1 MLDALEVLIL
11 KRRISGLIVL
21 IVLVV
26 LGFFAN
32 IVLGLSPIK
41 LPVIFDAMTAFDGS
55 REHLIVHSVRIP
67 RALIA
72 AMVGCSLALAGGI
85 MQALTRNSLA
95 GPEIFGVNYGAALA
109 AVIASFLLGTSS
121 LSLFAWSSFIGAG
134 VAGAAVFLIG
144 SLGHDRLSS
153 FKLVLA
159 GATMNLLLAS
169 LTQGILILHQQSLD
183 TMRFWLA
190 GSLTGRDLDLF
201 WQVAPYMLIGLV
213 FTILMSKSINV
224 LSLGEDVAQGLGQRV
239 LLTKT
244 LLIGIIML
252 LTGSAVAIA
261 GPIGFIGLTV
271 PHIARFLVGADYRWL
286 LPYSAL
292 LGALLL
298 LLSDV
303 GARFVLPGREIPV
316 GVVTAFLG
324 APFLIYLVQRK
335 GGAA

>member
-1 MLDALEVLIL
+1 M
-11 KRRISGLIVL
+11 KRRLSGLVVL
-21 IVLVV
+21 FVLVV

-41 LPVIFDAMTAFDGS
+41 LHVIFEAFTSFDGS
-55 REHLIVHSVRIP
+55 REHLIVRSVRLP

-72 AMVGCSLALAGGI
+72 VMVGCSLALAGGI

-109 AVIASFLLGTSS
+109 AVSASFLLGTSS

-144 SLGHDRLSS
+144 SIGYDRLSS

-169 LTQGILILHQQSLD
+169 LTQGILILHQQSMD
-183 TMRFWLA
+183 TMRFWMA
-190 GSLTGRDLDLF
+190 GSLTGRDLELF
-201 WQVAPYMLIGLV
+201 VQMVPYMLIGLL
-213 FTILMSKSINV
+213 FTILMSKNINV
-224 LSLGEDVAQGLGQRV
+224 LSLGEEAAQGLGQRV
-239 LLTKT
+239 LLTKS

-252 LTGSAVAIA
+252 LAGSAVAIA

-271 PHIARFLVGADYRWL
+271 PHIARFWVGADYRWI

-303 GARFVLPGREIPV
+303 GARFVLPSREIPV

-335 GGAA
+335 GGAV